1 MLSKMTPG
9 QKYSNT
15 LIFFFKFS
23 STLLIFCAITKFFYH
38 SLTSLWHKINEFLTK
53 TEINEIVA
61 RNQFFLRSFLFSE
74 FFELRSN
81 LILRQMFS
89 IEFRSG
95 LWVGQSK
102 TFILKFLKIFEINLA
117 VWMEALSC

>member
-1 MLSKMTPG
+1 MTPG

-23 STLLIFCAITKFFYH
+23 STLLLFCAITKFFYH
-38 SLTSLWHKINEFLTK
+38 SLTSLWHRINEFLTK

-61 RNQFFLRSFLFSE
+61 LNQFFFRSFLFSE
-74 FFELRSN
+74 FFELRLN
-81 LILRQMFS
+81 LILRQMFL
-89 IEFRSG
+89 IEFRCG

-102 TFILKFLKIFEINLA
+102 TFILRFLKIFEIDLA
-117 VWMEALSC
+117 EWIEALFC

>member
-1 MLSKMTPG
+1 MTPG
-9 QKYSNT
+9 QKYSNM
-15 LIFFFKFS
+15 LIFFLFFKFS

-38 SLTSLWHKINEFLTK
+38 SLTSLWHRMNEFLTK

-61 RNQFFLRSFLFSE
+61 LNQFFFRSFLFSE

-81 LILRQMFS
+81 LILHQMFL

-95 LWVGQSK
+95 LWVGQFK
-102 TFILKFLKIFEINLA
+102 TFILRFLKIFEINLA
-117 VWMEALSC
+117 VWMETLSC

>member
-1 MLSKMTPG
+1 MTPG

-15 LIFFFKFS
+15 LIFFLFFKFS

-38 SLTSLWHKINEFLTK
+38 SLTSLWHRVNEFLTK

-61 RNQFFLRSFLFSE
+61 LNQFFLRLFLFSE

-81 LILRQMFS
+81 LILRQMFL

-95 LWVGQSK
+95 LWVGQFK
-102 TFILKFLKIFEINLA
+102 TFILRFLKIFEINLS
-117 VWMEALSC
+117 VWMETLSC

>member
-1 MLSKMTPG
+1 MTPG

-15 LIFFFKFS
+15 LIFFFFKFS
-23 STLLIFCAITKFFYH
+23 SILLFCAITKFFYH
-38 SLTSLWHKINEFLTK
+38 SLTSLWHRINEFLTK

-61 RNQFFLRSFLFSE
+61 LNQFFFRSFLFSK

-81 LILRQMFS
+81 LILCQMFS

-102 TFILKFLKIFEINLA
+102 TFILRFLKIFEIDLA
-117 VWMEALSC
+117 VWMEALPC

>member
-1 MLSKMTPG
+1 MTPG

-38 SLTSLWHKINEFLTK
+38 SLTSLWHRINEFLTK

-61 RNQFFLRSFLFSE
+61 LNQFFLISFLFSE

-81 LILRQMFS
+81 LILCQMFS
-89 IEFRSG
+89 IEFRSE

-102 TFILKFLKIFEINLA
+102 TFILRFLKIFEIDLA
-117 VWMEALSC
+117 VWMESLSC